1 MSQIDLLVK
10 NGRIIDP
17 ANGVDTV
24 ADIAV
29 NDGKILS
36 IGNNIQLQAKETFDA
51 TGCLVTPGLIDCH
64 VHCYQYSTPLGIN
77 PDEQC
82 LSRGVT
88 TIVDGGSAGRTIKQ
102 NGRLYC
108 VQPQFIA
115 QRNIQCDRKSNKIR
129 HTTTH

>member
-24 ADIAV
+24 ADLAV
-29 NDGKILS
+29 NDGMIIS

-88 TIVDGGSAGRTIKQ
+88 TIVDGGSAGRTKTKWSPF
-102 NGRLYC
+102 YC
-108 VQPQFIA
+108 VQSQFIA
-115 QRNIQCDRKSNKIR
+115 QRNVSCDR
-129 HTTTH
+129 